1 MPDET
6 LSDETIPATAPKQ
19 NRLKVAIDY
28 GPIIAFGATF
38 FLVPVLNIAPRS
50 DALIWASGVLAVTS
64 VIAVIIGLV
73 LEKRIAWM
81 PLIAAALGIPFAVLT
96 VVFKDPVFVKLKMTI
111 VNVLIGGGL
120 LVALGLGKNPFK
132 ALLGSSLQLKDTAW
146 PRLTVYYA
154 LFYLLMGI
162 ANEFIWRTQS
172 DELWVSWK
180 MGSLIGGPILL
191 TIALIPFLM
200 KNMITPESETPQ
212 DS

>member
-1 MPDET
+1 MSNET
-6 LSDETIPATAPKQ
+6 LPATAPKQ

-38 FLVPVLNIAPRS
+38 FLVPVLGIAPRS
-50 DALIWASGVLAVTS
+50 EALIWASGVLAVTS
-64 VIAVIIGLV
+64 VIAVILGLL

-81 PLIAAALGIPFAVLT
+81 PLIAAVLGIPFAILT

-120 LVALGLGKNPFK
+120 LIALGFGKNPFK
-132 ALLGSSLQLKDTAW
+132 SLLGSSLQLKDAAW

-154 LFYLLMGI
+154 LFYLLMGV

-172 DELWVSWK
+172 DEVWVSWK

-200 KNMITPESETPQ
+200 KNMIPPETETPQ

>member
-1 MPDET
+1 MSND
-6 LSDETIPATAPKQ
+6 TIPATAPKQ
-19 NRLKVAIDY
+19 NRLKIAIDY

-38 FLVPVLNIAPRS
+38 FLVPVLGIAPRS
-50 DALIWASGVLAVTS
+50 EALIWASGVLAVTS
-64 VIAVIIGLV
+64 VIAVIVGLV
-73 LEKRIAWM
+73 LEKRIAWL
-81 PLIAAALGIPFAVLT
+81 PLIAAVLGIPFAILT

-120 LVALGLGKNPFK
+120 LIALGFGKNPFK
-132 ALLGSSLQLKDTAW
+132 SLLGSSLQLKDAAW

-154 LFYLLMGI
+154 LFYLLMGV

-172 DELWVSWK
+172 DEVWVSWK

-200 KNMITPESETPQ
+200 KNMIPPETETPQ

>member
-1 MPDET
+1 MSNET
-6 LSDETIPATAPKQ
+6 LPATAPKQ

-38 FLVPVLNIAPRS
+38 FLVPVLGIAPRS
-50 DALIWASGVLAVTS
+50 EALIWASGVLAVTS
-64 VIAVIIGLV
+64 VIAVILGLL
-73 LEKRIAWM
+73 LEKRIAWL
-81 PLIAAALGIPFAVLT
+81 PLIAALLGIPFAILT

-120 LVALGLGKNPFK
+120 LIALGFGKNPFK
-132 ALLGSSLQLKDTAW
+132 SLLGSSLQLKDAAW

-154 LFYLLMGI
+154 LFYLLMGV

-172 DELWVSWK
+172 DEVWVSWK

>member
-1 MPDET
+1 MSND
-6 LSDETIPATAPKQ
+6 TIPATAPKQ

-38 FLVPVLNIAPRS
+38 FLVPVLGIAPRS
-50 DALIWASGVLAVTS
+50 EALIWASGVLAVTS
-64 VIAVIIGLV
+64 VIAVIVGLV
-73 LEKRIAWM
+73 LEKRIAWL
-81 PLIAAALGIPFAVLT
+81 PLIAAVLGIPFAILT

-120 LVALGLGKNPFK
+120 LIALGFGKNPFK
-132 ALLGSSLQLKDTAW
+132 SLLGSSLQLKDAAW

-154 LFYLLMGI
+154 LFYLLMGV

-172 DELWVSWK
+172 DPVWVSWK

-200 KNMITPESETPQ
+200 KNMIQPETETPQ